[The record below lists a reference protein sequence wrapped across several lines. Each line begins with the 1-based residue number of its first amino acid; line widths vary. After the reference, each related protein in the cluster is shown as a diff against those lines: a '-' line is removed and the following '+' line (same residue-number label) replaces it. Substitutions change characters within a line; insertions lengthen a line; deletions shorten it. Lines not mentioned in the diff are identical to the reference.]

1 MLKTKWD
8 FVQEKKRRKSKME
21 PLFNEH
27 VGVMKK
33 EMECLE
39 SERAKLKAER
49 NSLEQA
55 MESYKRR

>member
-8 FVQEKKRRKSKME
+8 FVQEKKRCKSKME

-27 VGVMKK
+27 VNVMKK

-39 SERAKLKAER
+39 LERAKLKAER

-55 MESYKRR
+55 MEGHKMR